1 MIKTIIFDLG
11 NVIVPFDFQRGYG
24 AIASH
29 CSYSPAEI
37 PKRIGGT
44 DLVVRFESGQIGA
57 VKFVQELSELL
68 GLTIDFEEFCRIWNS
83 IFYTDRTLPESLF
96 VELKRRHRLVLLSNT
111 NILHFPMLQNS
122 LTLLR
127 QFDAFVLSYEVG
139 ILKPAQ
145 EIYRKA
151 INAAR
156 CQPEECFYIDDI
168 QAYVDGARQA
178 GIDAV
183 QFRSLEKLM
192 EDLRSRNIDW
202 DG

>member
-11 NVIVPFDFQRGYG
+11 NVIVPFDFQRGYA

-29 CSYSPAEI
+29 CPYSPAEI

-57 VKFVQELSELL
+57 VQFVRELSELL
-68 GLTIDFEEFCRIWNS
+68 GLTVGFEEFCRIWNS
-83 IFYTDRTLPESLF
+83 IFHTDRALPESLF
-96 VELKRRHRLVLLSNT
+96 VGLKRRHRLVLLSNT
-111 NILHFPMLQNS
+111 NILHFPMLRDS
-122 LTLLR
+122 FPLLR
-127 QFDAFVLSYEVG
+127 HFDAFVLSYEVG
-139 ILKPAQ
+139 VLKPAQ
-145 EIYRKA
+145 EIYRQA
-151 INAAR
+151 IHVSQ

-183 QFRSLEKLM
+183 QFRSLEKLK

-202 DG
+202 DA